1 MKFHVV
7 LLFFLSWTMA
17 LGQSK
22 KEQIMAQQSKL
33 DSLIAVTERQQE
45 QLRTAQ
51 TRQVQLESEIN
62 ELYRQRG
69 KLVDRTDSLKLV
81 ATALQHRVHS
91 QALRL
96 RGRPVDS
103 SDPLN
108 GISLRRTVLCH
119 FSSPTEPDRFDL
131 EVHGTELP
139 TSLFLFFIRAAN
151 GKELHRSEVQ
161 FIRPEELT
169 LPDEALTCLIT
180 QRMAGFFSEERF
192 RMALPDQAPQQ
203 QRMQGLNERTHIQLP
218 EAVHTSIGP
227 LPTGN
232 VFLVERAPGN
242 DLRAMF
248 MNKLGSVMEIPMRDL

>member
-1 MKFHVV
+1 MKLHVV
-7 LLFFLSWTMA
+7 LLLFLSWTEA

-22 KEQIMAQQSKL
+22 KEQIAAQQSML
-33 DSLIAVTERQQE
+33 DSLIAVAERQQE

-62 ELYRQRG
+62 DLYRQRG
-69 KLVDRTDSLKLV
+69 KLVDRADSLKLV
-81 ATALQHRVHS
+81 ATALQHRVHM

-139 TSLFLFFIRAAN
+139 TSLFLFFIRGAN
-151 GKELHRSEVQ
+151 GKELHRAEIQ
-161 FIRPEELT
+161 FIRPEELP
-169 LPDEALTCLIT
+169 LSDEVLTCLIS

-192 RMALPDQAPQQ
+192 RMALLDQAPQQ
-203 QRMQGLNERTHIQLP
+203 LTQGLRERTHIQLP

-227 LPTGN
+227 LPTGC

-242 DLRAMF
+242 DLKALF